1 MVVHTKDIIDKV
13 PPEKNMA
20 GVIVIV
26 ASSFLHDL
34 FHTTSPISV
43 TCSSPCSVFKSDET
57 ASNRNFKAREKISS
71 FYSPIQIYTFYL
83 PLRRADRD

>member
-43 TCSSPCSVFKSDET
+43 TCSSPCYVFKTDET
-57 ASNRNFKAREKISS
+57 ASNRNFKAREKNLIILLSDTNLY
-71 FYSPIQIYTFYL
+71 FL
-83 PLRRADRD
+83 PPLEKSR

>member
-26 ASSFLHDL
+26 APSFLHDL
-34 FHTTSPISV
+34 FHPASPIPVEFYVPQFYMTESRIHILAM
-43 TCSSPCSVFKSDET
+43 SLSHG
-57 ASNRNFKAREKISS
+57 NFKAQEKDNLAI
-71 FYSPIQIYTFYL
+71 
-83 PLRRADRD
+83 